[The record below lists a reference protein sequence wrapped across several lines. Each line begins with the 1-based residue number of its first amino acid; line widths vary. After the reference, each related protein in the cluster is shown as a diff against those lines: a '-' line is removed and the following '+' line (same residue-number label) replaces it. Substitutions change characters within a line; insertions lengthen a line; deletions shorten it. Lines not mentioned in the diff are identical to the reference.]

1 MMAEYQKAAELA
13 LECGFFKAGVVPVSG
28 IVFDRSFRKA
38 CEQNTCGNYGKC
50 WTCPPDAG
58 DIDELI
64 GKARAFDYAVVYQSV
79 SALEDSFDIEGM
91 TAAAV
96 RHNEMTGRFVDRSA
110 ALWKGD
116 FLHLSAGGCRICKR
130 CAKRDDEPCRHPDRA
145 LSSLET
151 YGVAVSQLAQL
162 AGMKYINGVNTVTY
176 FGACFF
182 HGMEG

>member
-1 MMAEYQKAAELA
+1 MTNSEKVSALA
-13 LECGFFKAGVVPVSG
+13 LDCGFFRAGVVPVGS
-28 IVFDRSFRKA
+28 IVFDRAFRKA

-64 GKARAFDYAVVYQSV
+64 AKAKRYTYALVYQSV

-96 RHNEMTGRFVDRSA
+96 RHNEMTRELIQKSA
-110 ALWKGD
+110 PLWEGE
-116 FLHLSAGGCRICKR
+116 FLHLSAGGCRLCPR
-130 CAKRDDEPCRHPDRA
+130 CAKRDELPCRHPDEA

-151 YGVAVSQLAQL
+151 YGVAVSQLAEL

-182 HGMEG
+182 NGLKD

>member
-64 GKARAFDYAVVYQSV
+64 GKARLLTMQWSI
-79 SALEDSFDIEGM
+79 S
-91 TAAAV
+91 
-96 RHNEMTGRFVDRSA
+96 RFRR
-110 ALWKGD
+110 W
-116 FLHLSAGGCRICKR
+116 RIPLTSR
-130 CAKRDDEPCRHPDRA
+130 E
-145 LSSLET
+145 
-151 YGVAVSQLAQL
+151 
-162 AGMKYINGVNTVTY
+162 
-176 FGACFF
+176 
-182 HGMEG
+182 

>member
-1 MMAEYQKAAELA
+1 MMADFQKAAELA
-13 LECGFFKAGVVPVSG
+13 LECGFFKAGVVPVSE
-28 IVFDRSFRKA
+28 IIFDRAFRKA

-64 GKARAFDYAVVYQSV
+64 AKAKAFDYAVVYQSV
-79 SALEDSFDIEGM
+79 SPLEDSFDIEGM

-116 FLHLSAGGCRICKR
+116 FLHLSASGAPNGMISPAVIRTGR
-130 CAKRDDEPCRHPDRA
+130 CLLWRPMVWQSHSWR
-145 LSSLET
+145 SWQ
-151 YGVAVSQLAQL
+151 G
-162 AGMKYINGVNTVTY
+162 
-176 FGACFF
+176 
-182 HGMEG
+182 